1 MKGRREAV
9 AMERMLVVVGASLG
23 GFDAIAML
31 LSTLSANFPWPL
43 AIVQHRSAEDVADTL
58 PVMLQRCCALP
69 VHEAEDKDPIVDGH
83 VYVAP
88 PDYHLLVDGTTFS
101 LSTEARVSLA
111 RPSIDVLFDSAA
123 ASFGAS
129 LVAVVLTGASADG
142 AVGARRVKAEG
153 GTVLVQ
159 DPATAE
165 SRVMPLAAI
174 GAAAVDQI
182 MSVGLLGEYLNRLA
196 ATRG

>member
-1 MKGRREAV
+1 
-9 AMERMLVVVGASLG
+9 MERVLVVVGASLG
-23 GFDAIAML
+23 GFDAIATL
-31 LSTLSANFPWPL
+31 LSTLSAGFPWPL

-58 PVMLQRCCALP
+58 PVMLQRRCALP
-69 VHEAEDKDPIVDGH
+69 VHEAEDKDPIVNGH

-88 PDYHLLVDGTTFS
+88 PDYHLLIDGGVFA

-123 ASFGAS
+123 AAFGSS
-129 LVAVVLTGASADG
+129 LVAVVLTGASSDG
-142 AVGARRVKAEG
+142 AFGAQRVKAAG
-153 GTVLVQ
+153 GTLLVQ

-182 MSVGLLGEYLNRLA
+182 VPIGAMGEYLNRLA
-196 ATRG
+196 ATRR

>member
-1 MKGRREAV
+1 
-9 AMERMLVVVGASLG
+9 MERSLVVVGASLG
-23 GFDAIAML
+23 GFDAIVTL
-31 LSTLSANFPWPL
+31 LSGLSAGFPWAL

-58 PVMLQRCCALP
+58 PVMLQRRCALP

-88 PDYHLLVDGTTFS
+88 PDYHLLVDRAAFS

-123 ASFGAS
+123 AAFGAS

-142 AVGARRVKAEG
+142 ALGARRVKAEG
-153 GTVLVQ
+153 GTLLVQ
-159 DPATAE
+159 DPSTAE
-165 SRVMPLAAI
+165 SKVMPLAAI
-174 GAAAVDQI
+174 AAAAVDQI
-182 MSVGLLGEYLNRLA
+182 LPIAAMGAYLNRLA
-196 ATRG
+196 AGRCGLSAQ